1 MVKKIGFIGAGKV
14 GFSLG
19 KYIREKAGDIFNIH
33 GYYSQNYN
41 SAVAA
46 AAFAGG
52 KAFNTAAELAAGCD
66 LLLLTVP
73 DGQIEDVWEQLRDKI
88 SNPLLVGHCSG
99 LQDSR
104 IFLSPAD
111 VPAVSHSFGSIHPI
125 MSICD
130 KDTAYLKL
138 PEAYFTIEGD
148 EPFIDFMDIFLSAL
162 GNPYSII
169 DTDKKTLYHAASV
182 MVSNLVCSL
191 AFEGAEVFKACGLD
205 DEFAEKAWRPLF
217 LGNAENIYSVGPILA
232 LTGPVERA
240 DAETVKRHL
249 GALSGESKKMYLLLS
264 HILIDVAQLKNPNRD
279 YSEIRDALC
288 SE

>member
-1 MVKKIGFIGAGKV
+1 MVKEIGFIGAGKV

-19 KYIREKAGDIFNIH
+19 KYIREKTGGAFNIH
-33 GYYSQNYN
+33 GYYSQNHD

-52 KAFNTAAELAAGCD
+52 KAFDSAEELAAECD

-73 DGQIEDVWEQLRDKI
+73 DGQIEGVWEQLRDKI

-99 LQDSR
+99 SLDSR
-104 IFLSPAD
+104 VFLSSAG
-111 VPAVSHSFGSIHPI
+111 VPSVSHGFGSIHPI
-125 MSICD
+125 MSIRD

-148 EPFIDFMDIFLSAL
+148 EPFIDFMDVFLPAL
-162 GNPYSII
+162 GNPHSII

-191 AFEGAEVFKACGLD
+191 AFEGVEVFKACGLD

-217 LGNAENIYSVGPILA
+217 LGNAENIYSVGPVMA

-249 GALSGESKKMYLLLS
+249 GALSGETRQMYLLLS
-264 HILIDVAQLKNPNRD
+264 RALADVAQLKNPNRD
-279 YSEIRDALC
+279 YSEIRNVLC
-288 SE
+288 RE